1 MLDQTCDYI
10 SKAFFFFIGWARG
23 LDFFTL
29 CDDITL
35 FLFSY
40 LVFLFKEL
48 FMIWINQSYF
58 K

>member
-29 CDDITL
+29 CDDIIL

-40 LVFLFKEL
+40 LIMF
-48 FMIWINQSYF
+48 WINQS
-58 K
+58 